1 MSTLSKVRDALTR
14 CGVDSAV
21 TVLAKL
27 AIIAVFEIVG
37 IIAILLIIGDGR

>member
-14 CGVDSAV
+14 CGIDSAV

-37 IIAILLIIGDGR
+37 MTLILLVIGDGR